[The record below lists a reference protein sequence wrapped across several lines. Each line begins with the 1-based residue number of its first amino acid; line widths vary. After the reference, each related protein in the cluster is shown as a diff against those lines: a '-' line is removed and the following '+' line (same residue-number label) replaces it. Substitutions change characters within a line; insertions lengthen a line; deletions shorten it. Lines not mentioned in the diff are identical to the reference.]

1 MHGDQGSGP
10 SYQSTT
16 GFSAAG
22 ADFRD
27 DRLSL
32 DRLVIRN
39 PAATFFLRAE
49 AASDLGGSIQAGD
62 ILVVDRAARPGS
74 GSLVVAVVDGELVL
88 RLLARRSGRLVLRPS
103 RPESESPEADEARI
117 WGKVT
122 YVLHPIS
129 P

>member
-1 MHGDQGSGP
+1 MHSDQGSSP
-10 SYQSTT
+10 PYRSTT

-32 DRLVIRN
+32 DRLIIRN

-88 RLLARRSGRLVLRPS
+88 RLLARRAGRLVLRANRS
-103 RPESESPEADEARI
+103 DNESPDTAEARI

-122 YVLHPIS
+122 YVLHPVS